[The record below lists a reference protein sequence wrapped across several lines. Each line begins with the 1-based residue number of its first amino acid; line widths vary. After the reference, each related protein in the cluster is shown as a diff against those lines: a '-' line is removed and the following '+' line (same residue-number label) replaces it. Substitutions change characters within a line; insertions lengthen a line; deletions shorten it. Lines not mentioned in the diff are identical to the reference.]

1 MTAVTEEGTAV
12 DITPE
17 GPPLLTT
24 EVGAAVVAIEVA
36 TGRGRG
42 PTLHV
47 ARIPTLTTERGK
59 WTHHN
64 TKPNRL
70 NTMLVPNAHNEAIFI
85 LQIISFVS
93 CVRSEKS
100 LRSSVF
106 PSLLRIM
113 DYRHWNVKLYTKL
126 LR

>member
-1 MTAVTEEGTAV
+1 MRAGVVVTAEAAVADTVTTAVTEEGTAV

-36 TGRGRG
+36 TGRDRG

-59 WTHHN
+59 WTSHTTTQN
-64 TKPNRL
+64 PI
-70 NTMLVPNAHNEAIFI
+70 V
-85 LQIISFVS
+85 
-93 CVRSEKS
+93 
-100 LRSSVF
+100 
-106 PSLLRIM
+106 
-113 DYRHWNVKLYTKL
+113 
-126 LR
+126 